1 MLQKKIMLILNN
13 LLNKIKIKIKMV
25 MDRKNKIP
33 LLKYYA
39 EEEKGT
45 DEDRLRSIY

>member
-13 LLNKIKIKIKMV
+13 LLNKIKIKMV
-25 MDRKNKIP
+25 MARKNKIP

-39 EEEKGT
+39 EEEKRT